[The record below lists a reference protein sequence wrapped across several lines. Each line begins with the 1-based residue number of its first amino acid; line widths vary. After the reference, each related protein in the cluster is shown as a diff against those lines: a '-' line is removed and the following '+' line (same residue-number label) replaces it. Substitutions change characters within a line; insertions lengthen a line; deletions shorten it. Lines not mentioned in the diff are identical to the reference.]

1 MGLEPDADKRAVKQA
16 WRALIRENHPDRA
29 IARGLPQE
37 FVDLA
42 TEKLATINDA
52 YDRICRQRGFP

>member
-1 MGLEPDADKRAVKQA
+1 
-16 WRALIRENHPDRA
+16 LIRENHPDRA

-37 FVDLA
+37 FIDLA

-52 YDRICRQRGFP
+52 YDRISQQRGFK